1 MKEIKEYE
9 MKYLERKF
17 KLSDILKKFFLCDDD
32 VFYYKIEI
40 LMNIGKRDWEKMY

>member
-9 MKYLERKF
+9 IKYLERKF
-17 KLSDILKKFFLCDDD
+17 KLSDILKKFFLRDDD

-40 LMNIGKRDWEKMY
+40 LMNIGKKD